1 MYVVWNYISIMNVF
15 DFDGT
20 IYDGDSSINFWLF
33 CLKNDIKLIRF
44 FPLQVSGLFL
54 YIFKFVDKK
63 EFKKLFFKFLQ
74 GIKDIDACILSF
86 WIENENKIKGWYKEM
101 QASDD
106 CIISASPDFLLRPI
120 CKKIG
125 INNLIATNM
134 DQKTGNILGENCYGT
149 VKPILFKEKFGKIE
163 IENFYS
169 DSKSDL
175 PMALLA
181 GNAYFVKK
189 NQIQKW
195 DEE

>member
-86 WIENENKIKGWYKEM
+86 WIENGNKIKGWYKEM

-120 CKKIG
+120 C
-125 INNLIATNM
+125 
-134 DQKTGNILGENCYGT
+134 
-149 VKPILFKEKFGKIE
+149 ILFKEKFGKIE